1 MPARTRTRSGTRPA
15 SRGAAALSAP
25 VQQVERATQ
34 VTRQDRVIS
43 TVYVVMAALVIGFLS
58 TTLALGLFEV

>member
-1 MPARTRTRSGTRPA
+1 MPARTRIRSGTRPTPK
-15 SRGAAALSAP
+15 GAAALLTSI
-25 VQQVERATQ
+25 QQVERATQ

-58 TTLALGLFEV
+58 TTLALGLFGV